1 MATYKVQLIKGKKK
15 QPPEIDVTIEVDDDQ
30 YILDVAEEEYSDLE
44 FPSSCRAGSCSSCA
58 ARITSGEVDQED
70 QVFLED
76 EQVEKGWVLL
86 CVAKP
91 KSDCVIK
98 THQEAYL
105 V

>member
-1 MATYKVQLIKGKKK
+1 MATYKVQLIKGKKNK
-15 QPPEIDVTIEVDDDQ
+15 PPEIDVTIEVDEDT
-30 YILDVAEEEYSDLE
+30 YILDAAEDAYPDLE

-58 ARITSGEVDQED
+58 ARIQSGEVDQED
-70 QVFLED
+70 QNFLDD

>member
-15 QPPEIDVTIEVDDDQ
+15 PPYEIDVTIEVDEDT
-30 YILDVAEEEYSDLE
+30 YILDAVEEAHPDLD

-58 ARITSGEVDQED
+58 ARIVEGELDQED
-70 QVFLED
+70 QNFLDD
-76 EQVEKGWVLL
+76 EQLEKKWALL